1 MIPKETID
9 QIFEAARIE
18 EIVGDFVSLKKRG
31 VNYIGNCPFHNE
43 KTPSFTVSPT
53 KGIYKCFGC
62 GKGGNSINFIME
74 IEHYNYP
81 EALKFVAKKYNI
93 EIEEEEL
100 SSEQVERAN
109 EKDSL
114 FIVSNYAK
122 EYFQDVLWNTEEGK
136 SVGLSYFKERGFTE
150 ETIKKFELGY
160 SPKAKDAF
168 SKAAIKKAYDKEI
181 LVSSGL
187 SLINESSDQI
197 VDRFKERTMFP
208 IQSYSGRILGFGGRA
223 FNPNAKAKYLNSPE
237 TLIYH
242 KSKVLYGLNYSKN
255 AIGKEGICYI
265 VEGYTDVISM
275 HQNGIENVVSA
286 SGTALTL
293 EQIKLIN
300 RLANNVVLL
309 FDGDNAGIK
318 ATYKSINMIL
328 KEGMNVKIAAFPKG
342 EDPDSFSKKLS
353 TDDFKEFLTTEAVD
367 FIDYKIKISD
377 LNTIED
383 PTKITNIKRDIIESI
398 SCIPDSLNRSQY
410 CKTFSKKLD
419 IAENVLL
426 SEVAKAR
433 ANIGSFEQVGA
444 RNTISEQPTKKP
456 KEKLSSDEKLMKLE
470 EEILRILI
478 NYGNDTFTTEDDEQE
493 SVAALIFSD
502 LDADNI
508 TFTNT
513 GFHAMYS
520 EIITVIEE
528 KGIIDLQH
536 FINHQ
541 NQEISQKAIDLISN
555 KHSISNNWVDRHKIY
570 TGREDEKIRKTTEKA
585 ILSLKKGHID
595 KQIKDLQ
602 LKIKDGSINT
612 EGIKLLSHLTQIK
625 TQIAKSLGRNV
636 G

>member
-9 QIFEAARIE
+9 QIFETARIE
-18 EIVGDFVSLKKRG
+18 EIVSDFVALKKRG

-74 IEHYNYP
+74 IEHFNYP

-93 EIEEEEL
+93 EIEEEEM

-160 SPKAKDAF
+160 NPKAKDAF
-168 SKAAIKKAYDKEI
+168 SKAALKKAYDKQV

-187 SLINESSDQI
+187 SLINESSGQI

-208 IQSYSGRILGFGGRA
+208 IQSYSGRTLGFGGRA
-223 FNPNAKAKYLNSPE
+223 FSEKAKAKYLNSPE

-242 KSKVLYGLNYSKN
+242 KSKVLYGLNFAKH
-255 AIGKEGICYI
+255 AIGKEGLCYI

-300 RLANNVVLL
+300 RLAQNVVLL

-328 KEGMNVKIAAFPKG
+328 KEGMNVKIAAFPEG
-342 EDPDSFSKKLS
+342 DDPDSFAKKLS
-353 TDDFKEFLTTEAVD
+353 NEDFTKFLTTEAID
-367 FIDYKIKISD
+367 FIDYKINISE
-377 LNTIED
+377 LNTIDD

-410 CKTFSKKLD
+410 CKTYSKKLD
-419 IAENVLL
+419 IAENILL
-426 SEVAKAR
+426 GEVAKAR
-433 ANIGSFEQVGA
+433 ASVSSFEPIST
-444 RNTISEQPTKKP
+444 RNTINQQPKSKP
-456 KEKLSSDEKLMKLE
+456 KEKLSSIGKLFKLE
-470 EEILRILI
+470 EEILRLLI
-478 NYGNDTFTTEDDEQE
+478 NYGNDTFTIDDEQE
-493 SVAALIFSD
+493 SVASLIISD
-502 LDADNI
+502 LNADNI
-508 TFTNT
+508 TFTNPD
-513 GFHAMYS
+513 FHTMYT
-520 EIITVIEE
+520 EIIIVIEE
-528 KGIIDLQH
+528 RGNIDLQY

-541 NQEISQKAIDLISN
+541 NQEISQKAIDLISS

-585 ILSLKKGHID
+585 ILSLKKGHVD
-595 KQIKDLQ
+595 NQIKDLQ
-602 LKIKDGSINT
+602 QQIKDGSIDT
-612 EGIKLLSHLTQIK
+612 DGIKLLSHLTKIK

>member
-9 QIFEAARIE
+9 LIFETARVE
-18 EIVGDFVSLKKRG
+18 EIVGDFVALKKRG

-62 GKGGNSINFIME
+62 GKGGNSINFVME
-74 IEHYNYP
+74 IEHFNYP

-100 SSEQVERAN
+100 TSEQLERSN

-114 FIVSNYAK
+114 FIVSSFAND
-122 EYFQDVLWNTEEGK
+122 YFQDMLWNSDEGK
-136 SVGLSYFKERGFTE
+136 AVGLSYFKERGFTE

-160 SPKAKDAF
+160 NPKAKDAF
-168 SKAAIKKAYDKEI
+168 SKVAIKKAYDKEV

-187 SLINESSDQI
+187 SLINESSGQI

-208 IQSYSGRILGFGGRA
+208 IQSYSGRTLGFGGRA
-223 FNPNAKAKYLNSPE
+223 FNAKAKAKYLNSPE

-242 KSKVLYGLNYSKN
+242 KSKVLYGLNFAKN
-255 AIGKEGICYI
+255 AIGKEGLCYI

-275 HQNGIENVVSA
+275 YQNGIENVVSA
-286 SGTALTL
+286 SGTALGL

-300 RLANNVVLL
+300 RLAQNVVLL

-328 KEGMNVKIAAFPKG
+328 KEGMNVKIAAFPEG
-342 EDPDSFSKKLS
+342 EDPDSFAKKLS
-353 TDDFKEFLTTEAVD
+353 TDDFKNFLTTEAID
-367 FIDYKIKISD
+367 FIDYKINISG
-377 LNTIED
+377 LNSISD

-410 CKTFSKKLD
+410 CKTYSKKLD
-419 IAENVLL
+419 ISENVLL
-426 SEVAKAR
+426 GEVAKAR
-433 ANIGSFEQVGA
+433 ASTSSFEPIST
-444 RNTISEQPTKKP
+444 RNTNPKP
-456 KEKLSSDEKLMKLE
+456 LSKGKEKLSSVGKLFKLE

-478 NYGNDTFTTEDDEQE
+478 NYGNDTFTSEEEDQE
-493 SVAALIFSD
+493 SVANLIISD

-508 TFTNT
+508 TFTYPD
-513 GFHAMYS
+513 FHTLFE
-520 EIITVIEE
+520 EIIIVIEE
-528 KGIIDLQH
+528 RGNIDLQYL
-536 FINHQ
+536 INHQ
-541 NQEISQKAIDLISN
+541 NREVSQKAIDLISS
-555 KHSISNNWVDRHKIY
+555 KHSISNNWVERHKIY

-585 ILSLKKGHID
+585 ILSLKKGHVD
-595 KQIKDLQ
+595 MQIKDLQ
-602 LKIKDGSINT
+602 QQIKEGKIDT
-612 EGIKLLSHLTQIK
+612 EGIKLLSHLTKIK

>member
-9 QIFEAARIE
+9 QIFETARIE
-18 EIVGDFVSLKKRG
+18 EIVGDFVVLKKRG

-74 IEHYNYP
+74 IEHFNYP

-93 EIEEEEL
+93 EIEEEEMT
-100 SSEQVERAN
+100 SEQVERSN

-114 FIVSNYAK
+114 FIVSNFAND
-122 EYFQDVLWNTEEGK
+122 YFQDMLWNTEEGK

-160 SPKAKDAF
+160 NPKAKDAF
-168 SKAAIKKAYDKEI
+168 SKAALKKAYDKQV

-187 SLINESSDQI
+187 SLINESSGQI

-208 IQSYSGRILGFGGRA
+208 IQSYSGRTLGFGGRA

-242 KSKVLYGLNYSKN
+242 KSKVLYGLNYAKH
-255 AIGKEGICYI
+255 AIGKEELCYI

-300 RLANNVVLL
+300 RLAQNVVLL

-328 KEGMNVKIAAFPKG
+328 KEGMNVKIAAFPEG
-342 EDPDSFSKKLS
+342 EDPDSFSKKLA
-353 TDDFKEFLTTEAVD
+353 TDEFRQFLTTEAID
-367 FIDYKIKISD
+367 FIDYKINISK
-377 LNTIED
+377 LNTISD
-383 PTKITNIKRDIIESI
+383 PTKITTIKRDIIASI

-410 CKTFSKKLD
+410 CKTYSKKLD
-419 IAENVLL
+419 IAEKVLL
-426 SEVAKAR
+426 NEVAQAR
-433 ANIGSFEQVGA
+433 ASVNSFEPSSTLRINPG
-444 RNTISEQPTKKP
+444 TEPKKKE
-456 KEKLSSDEKLMKLE
+456 KEKLNSASKLLKLE

-478 NYGNDTFTTEDDEQE
+478 NYGNESFTLDGENEN
-493 SVAALIFSD
+493 VAALIISD
-502 LDADNI
+502 LEADNI
-508 TFTNT
+508 KFTDPY
-513 GFHAMYS
+513 FADMYT
-520 EIITVIEE
+520 EIISVIEE

-536 FINHQ
+536 FINHPK
-541 NQEISQKAIDLISN
+541 QEISKKAIDLISN
-555 KHSISNNWVDRHKIY
+555 KHSISSNWEERHKIY
-570 TGREDEKIRKTTEKA
+570 TGREDEKMRKTTEKA
-585 ILSLKKGHID
+585 ILSLKKGHVD
-595 KQIKDLQ
+595 KQITNLQ
-602 LKIKDGSINT
+602 QQIKEGSIDT
-612 EGIKLLSHLTQIK
+612 EGIKLLNHLTQIK
-625 TQIAKSLGRNV
+625 TKISKSLGRNV

>member
-9 QIFEAARIE
+9 QIFETARIE
-18 EIVGDFVSLKKRG
+18 EIVSDFVALKKRG

-74 IEHYNYP
+74 IEHFNYP

-93 EIEEEEL
+93 EIEEEEM

-160 SPKAKDAF
+160 NPKAKDAF
-168 SKAAIKKAYDKEI
+168 SKAALKKAYDKQV

-187 SLINESSDQI
+187 SLINESSGQI

-208 IQSYSGRILGFGGRA
+208 IQSYSGRTLGFGGRA
-223 FNPNAKAKYLNSPE
+223 FSEKAKAKYLNSPE

-242 KSKVLYGLNYSKN
+242 KSKVLYGLNFAKH
-255 AIGKEGICYI
+255 AIGKEGLCYI

-300 RLANNVVLL
+300 RLAQNVVLL

-328 KEGMNVKIAAFPKG
+328 KEGMNVKIAAFPEG
-342 EDPDSFSKKLS
+342 DDPDSFAKKLS
-353 TDDFKEFLTTEAVD
+353 NEDFTKFLTTEAID
-367 FIDYKIKISD
+367 FIDYKINISE
-377 LNTIED
+377 LNTIDE

-410 CKTFSKKLD
+410 CKTYSRKLD
-419 IAENVLL
+419 ISENILL
-426 SEVAKAR
+426 GEVAKAR
-433 ANIGSFEQVGA
+433 ASVSSFEPIST
-444 RNTISEQPTKKP
+444 RNTINQQPKSKP
-456 KEKLSSDEKLMKLE
+456 NEKLSSIGKLFKLE
-470 EEILRILI
+470 EEILRLLI
-478 NYGNDTFTTEDDEQE
+478 NYGNDTFTIDDEQE
-493 SVAALIFSD
+493 SVASLIISD
-502 LDADNI
+502 LNADNI
-508 TFTNT
+508 TFTNPD
-513 GFHAMYS
+513 FHTMYT
-520 EIITVIEE
+520 EIIIVIEE
-528 KGIIDLQH
+528 RGNIDLQY

-541 NQEISQKAIDLISN
+541 NQEISQKAIDLISS

-585 ILSLKKGHID
+585 ILSLKKGHVD
-595 KQIKDLQ
+595 NQIKDLQ
-602 LKIKDGSINT
+602 QQIKDGSIDT
-612 EGIKLLSHLTQIK
+612 DGIKLLSHLTKIK

>member
-187 SLINESSDQI
+187 CLINESSDQI

-208 IQSYSGRILGFGGRA
+208 IQSYSGRTLGFGGRA

-353 TDDFKEFLTTEAVD
+353 TDDFNEFLTTEAVD
-367 FIDYKIKISD
+367 FIDYKIKISH

-444 RNTISEQPTKKP
+444 RNTISEQHTKKA

-478 NYGNDTFTTEDDEQE
+478 NYGNNTFTTEDDEQE

-536 FINHQ
+536 FTNHQ
-541 NQEISQKAIDLISN
+541 NQEISQKAIDFISN
-555 KHSISNNWVDRHKIY
+555 QHSISNNWVDRHKIY

-595 KQIKDLQ
+595 KKIKDLQ

>member
-9 QIFEAARIE
+9 QIFETARIE
-18 EIVGDFVSLKKRG
+18 EIVSDFVALKKRG

-74 IEHYNYP
+74 IEHFNYP

-93 EIEEEEL
+93 EIEEEEM

-160 SPKAKDAF
+160 NPKAKDAF
-168 SKAAIKKAYDKEI
+168 SKAALKKAYDKQV

-187 SLINESSDQI
+187 SLINESSGQI

-208 IQSYSGRILGFGGRA
+208 IQSYSGRTLGFGGRA
-223 FNPNAKAKYLNSPE
+223 FSEKAKAKYLNSPE

-242 KSKVLYGLNYSKN
+242 KSKVLYGLNFAKH
-255 AIGKEGICYI
+255 AIGKEGLCYI

-300 RLANNVVLL
+300 RLAQNVVLL

-328 KEGMNVKIAAFPKG
+328 KEGMNVKIAAFPEG
-342 EDPDSFSKKLS
+342 DDPDSFAKKLS
-353 TDDFKEFLTTEAVD
+353 NEDFTKFLTTEAID
-367 FIDYKIKISD
+367 FIDYKINISE
-377 LNTIED
+377 LNTIDD

-410 CKTFSKKLD
+410 CKTYSRKLD
-419 IAENVLL
+419 ISENILL
-426 SEVAKAR
+426 GEVAKAR
-433 ANIGSFEQVGA
+433 ASVSSFEPIST
-444 RNTISEQPTKKP
+444 RNTINQQPKSKA
-456 KEKLSSDEKLMKLE
+456 KEKLSSIGKLFKLE
-470 EEILRILI
+470 EEILRLLI
-478 NYGNDTFTTEDDEQE
+478 NYGNDTFTIDDEQE
-493 SVAALIFSD
+493 SVASLIISD
-502 LDADNI
+502 LNADNI
-508 TFTNT
+508 TFTNPD
-513 GFHAMYS
+513 FHTMYT
-520 EIITVIEE
+520 EIIIVIEE
-528 KGIIDLQH
+528 RGNIDLQY

-541 NQEISQKAIDLISN
+541 NQEISQKAIDLISS

-585 ILSLKKGHID
+585 ILSLKKGHVD
-595 KQIKDLQ
+595 NQIKDLQ
-602 LKIKDGSINT
+602 QQIKDGSIDT
-612 EGIKLLSHLTQIK
+612 DGIRLLSHLTKIK

>member
-9 QIFEAARIE
+9 QIFETARIE
-18 EIVGDFVSLKKRG
+18 EIVSDFVALKKRG

-74 IEHYNYP
+74 IEHFNYP

-93 EIEEEEL
+93 EIEEEEM
-100 SSEQVERAN
+100 SSEQLERAN

-160 SPKAKDAF
+160 NPKAKDAF
-168 SKAAIKKAYDKEI
+168 SKAALKNAYDKQV

-187 SLINESSDQI
+187 SLINESSGQI

-208 IQSYSGRILGFGGRA
+208 IQSYSGRTLGFGGRA
-223 FNPNAKAKYLNSPE
+223 FSEKAKAKYLNSPE

-242 KSKVLYGLNYSKN
+242 KSKVLYGLNFAKH
-255 AIGKEGICYI
+255 AIGKEGLCYI

-300 RLANNVVLL
+300 RLAQNVVLL

-328 KEGMNVKIAAFPKG
+328 KEGMNVKIAAFPEG
-342 EDPDSFSKKLS
+342 DDPDSFAKKLS
-353 TDDFKEFLTTEAVD
+353 NEDFTKFLTTEAID
-367 FIDYKIKISD
+367 FIDYKINISE
-377 LNTIED
+377 LNTIDD

-410 CKTFSKKLD
+410 CKTYSRKLD
-419 IAENVLL
+419 ISENILL
-426 SEVAKAR
+426 GEVAKAR
-433 ANIGSFEQVGA
+433 ASVSSFEPIST
-444 RNTISEQPTKKP
+444 RNTINQQPKSKA
-456 KEKLSSDEKLMKLE
+456 KEKLSSIGKLFKLE
-470 EEILRILI
+470 EEILRLLI
-478 NYGNDTFTTEDDEQE
+478 NYGNDTFTIDDEQE
-493 SVAALIFSD
+493 SVASLIISD
-502 LDADNI
+502 LNADNI
-508 TFTNT
+508 TFTNPD
-513 GFHAMYS
+513 FHTMYT
-520 EIITVIEE
+520 EIIIVIEE
-528 KGIIDLQH
+528 RGNIDLQY

-541 NQEISQKAIDLISN
+541 NQEISQKAIDLISS

-585 ILSLKKGHID
+585 ILSLKKGHVD
-595 KQIKDLQ
+595 NQIKDLQ
-602 LKIKDGSINT
+602 QQIKDGIIDT
-612 EGIKLLSHLTQIK
+612 DGIKLLSHLTKIK

>member
-9 QIFEAARIE
+9 QIFETARIE
-18 EIVGDFVSLKKRG
+18 EIVSDFVALKKRG

-74 IEHYNYP
+74 IEHFNYP

-93 EIEEEEL
+93 EIEEEEM

-114 FIVSNYAK
+114 FIVSNFAK
-122 EYFQDVLWNTEEGK
+122 EYFQDILWNSEEGK

-150 ETIKKFELGY
+150 EIIKKFELGY
-160 SPKAKDAF
+160 NPKAKDAF
-168 SKAAIKKAYDKEI
+168 SKSALKKAYDKQV

-187 SLINESSDQI
+187 SLINESSGQI

-208 IQSYSGRILGFGGRA
+208 IQSYSGRTLGFGGRA
-223 FNPNAKAKYLNSPE
+223 FSAKAKAKYLNSPE

-242 KSKVLYGLNYSKN
+242 KSKVLYGLNFAKH
-255 AIGKEGICYI
+255 AIGKEGLCYI

-300 RLANNVVLL
+300 RLAQNVVLL

-328 KEGMNVKIAAFPKG
+328 KEGMNVKIAAFPEG
-342 EDPDSFSKKLS
+342 DDPDSFAKKLS
-353 TDDFKEFLTTEAVD
+353 TDDFKKFLTTEAID
-367 FIDYKIKISD
+367 FIDYKINISE
-377 LNTIED
+377 LNSIDD

-410 CKTFSKKLD
+410 CKTYSRKLD

-433 ANIGSFEQVGA
+433 ANVSSFEPVA
-444 RNTISEQPTKKP
+444 TRNVINQQPKSKP
-456 KEKLSSDEKLMKLE
+456 KEKLSSSGKLMKLE
-470 EEILRILI
+470 EEVLRILI
-478 NYGNDTFTTEDDEQE
+478 NYGNDTFTLDGEDE
-493 SVAALIFSD
+493 SVAALIISE
-502 LDADNI
+502 LEGDNI
-508 TFTNT
+508 QFTHPDFLN
-513 GFHAMYS
+513 MYS
-520 EIITVIEE
+520 EIISVIEE

-536 FINHQ
+536 FINHPKQ
-541 NQEISQKAIDLISN
+541 GISKKAIDLISN

-570 TGREDEKIRKTTEKA
+570 TGREDEKMRKTTEKA
-585 ILSLKKGHID
+585 ILSLKKGHVD
-595 KQIKDLQ
+595 KQITELQ
-602 LKIKDGSINT
+602 EQIKNGSIDT

>member
-9 QIFEAARIE
+9 QIFETARIE
-18 EIVGDFVSLKKRG
+18 EIVSDFVALKKRG

-74 IEHYNYP
+74 IEHFNYP

-93 EIEEEEL
+93 DIEEEEM

-160 SPKAKDAF
+160 NPKAKDAF
-168 SKAAIKKAYDKEI
+168 SKAALKKAYDKQV

-187 SLINESSDQI
+187 SLINESSGQI

-208 IQSYSGRILGFGGRA
+208 IQSYSGRTLGFGGRA
-223 FNPNAKAKYLNSPE
+223 FSEKAKAKYLNSPE

-242 KSKVLYGLNYSKN
+242 KSKVLYGLNFAKH
-255 AIGKEGICYI
+255 AIGKEGLCYI

-300 RLANNVVLL
+300 RLAQNVVLL

-328 KEGMNVKIAAFPKG
+328 KEGMNVKIAAFPEG
-342 EDPDSFSKKLS
+342 DDPDSFAKKLS
-353 TDDFKEFLTTEAVD
+353 NEDFTKFLTTEAID
-367 FIDYKIKISD
+367 FIDYKINISE
-377 LNTIED
+377 LNTIDD

-410 CKTFSKKLD
+410 CKTYSKKLD
-419 IAENVLL
+419 IAENILL

-433 ANIGSFEQVGA
+433 ASVSSFEPIST
-444 RNTISEQPTKKP
+444 RNTINQQPKSKP
-456 KEKLSSDEKLMKLE
+456 KEKLSSIGKLFKLE
-470 EEILRILI
+470 EEILRLLI
-478 NYGNDTFTTEDDEQE
+478 NYGNDTFTIDDEQE
-493 SVAALIFSD
+493 SVASLIISD
-502 LDADNI
+502 LNADNI
-508 TFTNT
+508 TFTKSD
-513 GFHAMYS
+513 FHTMYT
-520 EIITVIEE
+520 EIIIVIEE
-528 KGIIDLQH
+528 RGNIDLQY

-541 NQEISQKAIDLISN
+541 NQEISQKAIDLISS

-585 ILSLKKGHID
+585 ILSLKKGHVD
-595 KQIKDLQ
+595 NQIKNLQ
-602 LKIKDGSINT
+602 QQIKDGSIDT
-612 EGIKLLSHLTQIK
+612 DGIKLLSHLTKIK

>member
-9 QIFEAARIE
+9 LIFETARVE
-18 EIVGDFVSLKKRG
+18 EIVGDFVALKKRG

-62 GKGGNSINFIME
+62 GKGGNSINFVME
-74 IEHYNYP
+74 IEHFNYP

-100 SSEQVERAN
+100 TSEQLERSN

-114 FIVSNYAK
+114 FIVSSFAND
-122 EYFQDVLWNTEEGK
+122 YFQDMLWNSDEGK
-136 SVGLSYFKERGFTE
+136 AVGLSYFKERGFTE

-160 SPKAKDAF
+160 NPKAKDAF
-168 SKAAIKKAYDKEI
+168 SKVAIKKAYDKEV

-187 SLINESSDQI
+187 SLINESSGQI

-208 IQSYSGRILGFGGRA
+208 IQSYSGRTLGFGGRA
-223 FNPNAKAKYLNSPE
+223 FNAKAKAKYLNSPE

-242 KSKVLYGLNYSKN
+242 KSKVLYGLNFAKN
-255 AIGKEGICYI
+255 AIGKEGLCYI

-275 HQNGIENVVSA
+275 YQNGIENVVSA
-286 SGTALTL
+286 SGTALGL

-300 RLANNVVLL
+300 RLAQNVVLL

-328 KEGMNVKIAAFPKG
+328 KEGMNVKIAAFPEG
-342 EDPDSFSKKLS
+342 EDPDSFAKKLS
-353 TDDFKEFLTTEAVD
+353 TDDFKNFLTTEAID
-367 FIDYKIKISD
+367 FIDYKINISG
-377 LNTIED
+377 LNSISD

-410 CKTFSKKLD
+410 CKTYSKKLD
-419 IAENVLL
+419 ISENVLL
-426 SEVAKAR
+426 GEVAKAR
-433 ANIGSFEQVGA
+433 ASTSSFEPIST
-444 RNTISEQPTKKP
+444 RNTNPKP
-456 KEKLSSDEKLMKLE
+456 LSKGKEKLSSVGKLFKLE

-478 NYGNDTFTTEDDEQE
+478 NYGNDTFTSEEEDQE
-493 SVAALIFSD
+493 SVANLIISD

-508 TFTNT
+508 TFTYPD
-513 GFHAMYS
+513 FHTLFE
-520 EIITVIEE
+520 EIIIVIEE
-528 KGIIDLQH
+528 RGNIDLQYL
-536 FINHQ
+536 INHQ
-541 NQEISQKAIDLISN
+541 NREVSQKAIDLISS
-555 KHSISNNWVDRHKIY
+555 KHSISNNWVERHKIY

-585 ILSLKKGHID
+585 ILSLKKGHVDI
-595 KQIKDLQ
+595 QIKDLQ
-602 LKIKDGSINT
+602 QQIKEGKIDT
-612 EGIKLLSHLTQIK
+612 EGIKLLSHLTKIK

>member
-9 QIFEAARIE
+9 LIFETARVE
-18 EIVGDFVSLKKRG
+18 EIVGDFVALKKRG

-62 GKGGNSINFIME
+62 GKGGNSINFVME
-74 IEHYNYP
+74 IEHFNYP

-100 SSEQVERAN
+100 TSEQLERSN

-114 FIVSNYAK
+114 FIVSSFAND
-122 EYFQDVLWNTEEGK
+122 YFQDMLWNSDEGK
-136 SVGLSYFKERGFTE
+136 AVGLSYFKERGFTE

-160 SPKAKDAF
+160 NPKAKDAF
-168 SKAAIKKAYDKEI
+168 SKVAIKKAYDKEV

-187 SLINESSDQI
+187 SLINESSGQI

-208 IQSYSGRILGFGGRA
+208 IQSYSGRTLGFGGRA
-223 FNPNAKAKYLNSPE
+223 FNAKAKAKYLNSPE

-242 KSKVLYGLNYSKN
+242 KSKVLYGLNFAKN
-255 AIGKEGICYI
+255 AIGKEGLCYI

-275 HQNGIENVVSA
+275 YQNGIENVVSA
-286 SGTALTL
+286 SGTALGL

-300 RLANNVVLL
+300 RLAQNVVLL

-328 KEGMNVKIAAFPKG
+328 KEGMNVKIAAFPEG
-342 EDPDSFSKKLS
+342 EDPDSFAKKLS
-353 TDDFKEFLTTEAVD
+353 TDDFKNFLTTEAID
-367 FIDYKIKISD
+367 FIDYKINISG
-377 LNTIED
+377 LNSISE

-410 CKTFSKKLD
+410 CKTYSKKLD
-419 IAENVLL
+419 ISENVLL
-426 SEVAKAR
+426 GEVAKAR
-433 ANIGSFEQVGA
+433 ASTSSFEPIST
-444 RNTISEQPTKKP
+444 RNTNPKP
-456 KEKLSSDEKLMKLE
+456 LSKGKEKLSSVGKLFKLE

-478 NYGNDTFTTEDDEQE
+478 NYGNDTFTSEEEDQE
-493 SVAALIFSD
+493 SVANLIISD

-508 TFTNT
+508 TFTYPD
-513 GFHAMYS
+513 FHTLFE
-520 EIITVIEE
+520 EIIIVIEE
-528 KGIIDLQH
+528 RGNIDLQYL
-536 FINHQ
+536 INHQ
-541 NQEISQKAIDLISN
+541 NREVSQKAIDLISS
-555 KHSISNNWVDRHKIY
+555 KHSISNNWVERHKIY

-585 ILSLKKGHID
+585 ILSLKKGHVD
-595 KQIKDLQ
+595 MQIKDLQ
-602 LKIKDGSINT
+602 QQIKEGKIDT
-612 EGIKLLSHLTQIK
+612 EGIKLLSHLTKIK

>member
-9 QIFEAARIE
+9 LIFETARVE
-18 EIVGDFVSLKKRG
+18 EIVGDFVALKKRG

-62 GKGGNSINFIME
+62 GKGGNSINFVME
-74 IEHYNYP
+74 IEHFNYP

-100 SSEQVERAN
+100 TSEQLERSN

-114 FIVSNYAK
+114 FIVSSFAND
-122 EYFQDVLWNTEEGK
+122 YFQDMLWNSDEGK
-136 SVGLSYFKERGFTE
+136 AVGLSYFKERGFTE

-160 SPKAKDAF
+160 NPKAKDAF
-168 SKAAIKKAYDKEI
+168 SKVAIKKAYDKEV

-187 SLINESSDQI
+187 SLINESSGQI

-208 IQSYSGRILGFGGRA
+208 IQSYSGRTLGFGGRA
-223 FNPNAKAKYLNSPE
+223 FNAKAKAKYLNSPE

-242 KSKVLYGLNYSKN
+242 KSKVLYGLNFAKN
-255 AIGKEGICYI
+255 AIGKEGLCYI

-275 HQNGIENVVSA
+275 YQNGIENVVSA
-286 SGTALTL
+286 SGTALGL

-300 RLANNVVLL
+300 RLAQNVVLL

-328 KEGMNVKIAAFPKG
+328 KEGMNVKIAAFPEG
-342 EDPDSFSKKLS
+342 EDPDSFAKKLS
-353 TDDFKEFLTTEAVD
+353 TDDFKNFLTTEAID
-367 FIDYKIKISD
+367 FIDYKINISG
-377 LNTIED
+377 LNSISD

-410 CKTFSKKLD
+410 CKTYSKKLD
-419 IAENVLL
+419 ISENVLL
-426 SEVAKAR
+426 GEVAKAR
-433 ANIGSFEQVGA
+433 ASTSSFEPIST
-444 RNTISEQPTKKP
+444 RNTNPKP
-456 KEKLSSDEKLMKLE
+456 LSKGKEKLSSVGKLFKLE

-478 NYGNDTFTTEDDEQE
+478 NYGNDTFTSEEEDQE
-493 SVAALIFSD
+493 SVANLIISD

-508 TFTNT
+508 TFTYPD
-513 GFHAMYS
+513 FHTLFE
-520 EIITVIEE
+520 EIIIVIEE
-528 KGIIDLQH
+528 RGNIDLQYL
-536 FINHQ
+536 INHQ
-541 NQEISQKAIDLISN
+541 NREVSQKAIDLISS
-555 KHSISNNWVDRHKIY
+555 KHSISNNWVERHKIY

-585 ILSLKKGHID
+585 ILSLKKGHVD
-595 KQIKDLQ
+595 MQIKDLQ
-602 LKIKDGSINT
+602 QQIKEDKIDT
-612 EGIKLLSHLTQIK
+612 EGIKLLSHLTKIK

>member
-9 QIFEAARIE
+9 LIFETARVE
-18 EIVGDFVSLKKRG
+18 EVVGDFVSLKKRG

-74 IEHYNYP
+74 IEHFNYP
-81 EALKFVAKKYNI
+81 EALKFIAKKYNI
-93 EIEEEEL
+93 EIEEEEMT
-100 SSEQVERAN
+100 SEQVERAN

-114 FIVSNYAK
+114 FIVSNFAK
-122 EYFQDVLWNTEEGK
+122 DYFKDMLWNTEEGK
-136 SVGLSYFKERGFTE
+136 TVGLSYFKERGFSE

-160 SPKAKDAF
+160 NPKSKDAF
-168 SKAAIKKAYDKEI
+168 SQAALKKAYDKEI

-187 SLINESSDQI
+187 SLINESSKKL

-208 IQSYSGRILGFGGRA
+208 IQSYSGRTLGFGGRA

-242 KSKVLYGLNYSKN
+242 KSKVLYGLNFAKN
-255 AIGKEGICYI
+255 AISKEGLCYI

-293 EQIKLIN
+293 DQIKLIN
-300 RLANNVVLL
+300 RLAQNVVLL

-328 KEGMNVKIAAFPKG
+328 KEGMNVKIASFPEG

-353 TDDFKEFLTTEAVD
+353 TEEFKQFLTTKALD
-367 FIDYKIKISD
+367 FIDYKINISS
-377 LNTIED
+377 LESIED
-383 PTKITNIKRDIIESI
+383 PTKITSIKRDIIQSI

-410 CKTFSKKLD
+410 CKTYSKKLD
-419 IAENVLL
+419 IPEGVLL
-426 SEVAKAR
+426 KEVAKAR
-433 ANIGSFEQVGA
+433 ATTNTFEP
-444 RNTISEQPTKKP
+444 TIKKEQDTQKVNP
-456 KEKLSSDEKLMKLE
+456 EKLNPSQKLFKLE
-470 EEILRILI
+470 EEILRILV
-478 NYGNDTFTTEDDEQE
+478 NYGNDTFNLDGEEE
-493 SVAALIFSD
+493 NVAALIISD
-502 LDADNI
+502 LEADNI
-508 TFTNT
+508 QFTHPDFN
-513 GFHAMYS
+513 AMYN
-520 EIITVIEE
+520 EIIAIIEE

-536 FINHQ
+536 FINHSEQ
-541 NQEISQKAIDLISN
+541 TISKKAIDLISS

-570 TGREDEKIRKTTEKA
+570 TGREDEKIKKTTEKA
-585 ILSLKKGHID
+585 ILSLKKGHVD
-595 KQIKDLQ
+595 NQILSLQ
-602 LKIKDGSINT
+602 EKIKSGNIN
-612 EGIKLLSHLTQIK
+612 EQEIKLLSQLTQIK